1 MSEISLLWIFKA
13 CRCMLA
19 FAVNLILH
27 ASSGHCYTETQ
38 IMAINYDLLYRSYKN
53 VYRVLEYYFEWF
65 LVAVRFHV
73 LVEMTMLLELV
84 IT

>member
-1 MSEISLLWIFKA
+1 
-13 CRCMLA
+13 
-19 FAVNLILH
+19 
-27 ASSGHCYTETQ
+27 
-38 IMAINYDLLYRSYKN
+38 MAINYDLLYRSYKN